1 MVNIFNP
8 PIGLIRF
15 VWESKEIRVEMQE
28 ETSQS
33 PIPKVRLITFGAG
46 TRHIARAVQR
56 LARQAKRFPW
66 IDEVR
71 TYSEADLPDAYFS
84 QMGDILENN
93 PKGFGLWSWKPF
105 LIERELDLLNPGDI
119 LLYLDAGVEINK
131 KGASRFTYYLDHL
144 ARNDLLFFQ
153 LDHQHRNWTKRNVEV
168 FDLGENFF
176 RNQVIAGILML
187 RVSEKSK
194 SLVSR
199 WKQLCTLN
207 GGALLEDPSP
217 SSTES
222 HPMLIEHRH
231 DQSLLSK
238 AVFEAEIETW
248 PDETIF
254 KPWRRGKEFPF
265 LALRNKSSRWSWLPW
280 AFNTPFIVWR
290 LVYVFTNPNLRSATL
305 RRWANNIVPRRP

>member
-1 MVNIFNP
+1 M
-8 PIGLIRF
+8 
-15 VWESKEIRVEMQE
+15 VEMQE
-28 ETSQS
+28 EQLQS
-33 PIPKVRLITFGAG
+33 PMPKVRLITFGAG
-46 TRHIARAVQR
+46 TKHISRAVQR
-56 LARQAKRFPW
+56 LASQAKKFPW

-71 TYSEADLPDAYFS
+71 TYSAADLPDEYFS
-84 QMGDILENN
+84 QMGDILANN

-131 KGASRFTYYLDHL
+131 KGASQFTYYLDHL
-144 ARNDLLFFQ
+144 ARKDLLLFQ
-153 LDHQHRNWTKRNVEV
+153 LDHQHRNWTKRNAQV

-176 RNQVIAGILML
+176 RNQVVAGILMF

-199 WKQLCTLN
+199 WKQLCALN
-207 GGALLEDPSP
+207 KGALLEDPSP
-217 SSTES
+217 LSNEG
-222 HPMLIEHRH
+222 HPLLIEHRH

-238 AVFEAEIETW
+238 AVFEAGIETW

-254 KPWRRGKEFPF
+254 RPWRRGKEFPF
-265 LALRNKSSRWSWLPW
+265 LALRNKSSRRSWLPW

-290 LVYVFTNPNLRSATL
+290 LVYVFTNSNLRRATW
-305 RRWANNIVPRRP
+305 RRLVKRLVPRRP

>member
-1 MVNIFNP
+1 MVNITSPRSGF
-8 PIGLIRF
+8 IRF
-15 VWESKEIRVEMQE
+15 VLASKETKLERQE
-28 ETSQS
+28 EASQF
-33 PIPKVRLITFGAG
+33 PMPKVRLITFGAG
-46 TRHIARAVQR
+46 TKHISRAVQR
-56 LARQAKRFPW
+56 LAGQAEKFPW

-71 TYSEADLPDAYFS
+71 TYSEADLPDEYFS
-84 QMGDILENN
+84 QMGDILASN

-144 ARNDLLFFQ
+144 ARKDMLLFQ
-153 LDHQHRNWTKRNVEV
+153 LDHQHRNWAKRNAEI
-168 FDLGENFF
+168 FDLGDNFF
-176 RNQVIAGILML
+176 RNQVVAGILMF
-187 RVSEKSK
+187 RVSDKSK

-207 GGALLEDPSP
+207 YGALLEDPIPLSN
-217 SSTES
+217 EV
-222 HPMLIEHRH
+222 HPQLIEHRH

-238 AVFEAEIETW
+238 AVFEAAIETW

-254 KPWRRGKEFPF
+254 RPWRRGQEFPF

-280 AFNTPFIVWR
+280 VFNTPFIVWR

-305 RRWANNIVPRRP
+305 RRLANKIVPRRP